1 MLRLEATLKAWDM
14 PDFKTVLGDEL
25 VETRALER
33 PMQLGLTYG
42 TVALP
47 ENLKFVVLDA
57 DDDDASI
64 RIHGGVHYTSI
75 TTGCTCI
82 DDPSPLSEMP
92 EYVEVDIV
100 IDRTTGD
107 ATVKL
112 AAD

>member
-14 PDFKTVLGDEL
+14 PDFKTVLRDEL

-47 ENLKFVVLDA
+47 EGLKFVVLEA
-57 DDDDASI
+57 HDDDTRI
-64 RIHGGVHYTSI
+64 RIHGGVHYSSV
-75 TTGCTCI
+75 TTGSNCI
-82 DDPSPLSEMP
+82 DAPSPLSEMP

-100 IDRTTGD
+100 IDRATAD
-107 ATVKL
+107 ATVSL